1 MWLSL
6 WESLRKIASSLN
18 KEQLHFHCKAA
29 LSRYKPISAGKEFII
44 LSKNKQTQPNKMV
57 YKLQLVL
64 MPRDCC
70 YLLFEGKEKRVTGLS
85 VMAASF

>member
-1 MWLSL
+1 MQAKNLLFSLKINRLSL
-6 WESLRKIASSLN
+6 TKW
-18 KEQLHFHCKAA
+18 F
-29 LSRYKPISAGKEFII
+29 
-44 LSKNKQTQPNKMV
+44 
-57 YKLQLVL
+57 YKLQLIL